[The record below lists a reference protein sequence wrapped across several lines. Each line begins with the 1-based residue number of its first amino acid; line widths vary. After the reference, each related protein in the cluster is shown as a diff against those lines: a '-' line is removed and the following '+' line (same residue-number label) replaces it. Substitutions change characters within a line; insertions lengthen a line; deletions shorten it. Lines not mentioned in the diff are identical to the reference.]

1 MAFLSMLSI
10 RKKILLIPLVG
21 AIGFI
26 TYILVST
33 SLIAR
38 SVEQLSAAQ
47 TQQFPLLQKATL
59 SRSYLDD
66 IQETLS
72 AAVSTGERE
81 SLKTA
86 SDIEVALRRE
96 LQSAKDIDPSLER
109 EINQLIVL
117 LDEYFDRA
125 YGISSGMVD
134 GTIDFSSVA
143 DRSREMAQALERL
156 QSALETFYDDRLNL
170 FNDAFTQA
178 NNRARDIF
186 VVGISIGIGTTAV
199 LLVFG
204 IFVSSTIKRSID
216 RVIDRLRDIAQEN
229 GDLTV
234 RLRTGQHDEIGDL
247 VKWFNTF
254 MDKLQTVIQQIVE
267 AAPPLANLATDVK
280 NLSGDMTTTL
290 EEQHR
295 SVGESKHNIELMS
308 QSVTSI
314 AENAAEAASAA
325 KVADEEAEKGK
336 KIVAGTVEGIQR
348 LSSNITDAAAAISK
362 LREDATSVNVVL
374 DVIKGIAEQTNLLAL
389 NAAIEAARAGEQGRG
404 FAVVADEVRGLA
416 SRTQES
422 TEEIVAILGQLR
434 HASEAAVD
442 TMSAST
448 SAVEKSVLEAN
459 QAGDSLHVIT
469 DTVNTINAMNEQIA
483 TATEEQQ
490 QISSE
495 LVSEAERINLQTENT
510 IGSASMMRD
519 VSAQLNTLALSLE
532 KITRQFR
539 V

>member
-1 MAFLSMLSI
+1 MAFLNKLSI
-10 RKKILLIPLVG
+10 RNKILLIPLVG
-21 AIGFI
+21 AIGFLI
-26 TYILVST
+26 YIFVST

-38 SVEQLSAAQ
+38 SIEQLSTAQ

-72 AAVSTGERE
+72 AAVSTGESE

-86 SDIEVALRRE
+86 RDIEVALKRE
-96 LQSAKDIDPSLER
+96 LQAAKDIDPSLER
-109 EINQLIVL
+109 EIDQLIVL

-125 YGISSGMVD
+125 YEISSGMVD

-143 DRSREMAQALERL
+143 ERSREMAQTLERL
-156 QSALETFYDDRLNL
+156 QSTLESFYDDRLNL

-280 NLSGDMTTTL
+280 NLSGDMTSTL
-290 EEQHR
+290 GEQHR

-336 KIVAGTVEGIQR
+336 KIVAATVEGIQR
-348 LSSNITDAAAAISK
+348 LSSNITNAAAAISK

-459 QAGDSLHVIT
+459 QAGNSLHVIT

-483 TATEEQQ
+483 TATDEQQ

-495 LVSEAERINLQTENT
+495 LVREAERINLLTENT

>member
-1 MAFLSMLSI
+1 MAFLSKLSI
-10 RKKILLIPLVG
+10 RNKILLIPLVG
-21 AIGFI
+21 AIGFLI
-26 TYILVST
+26 YILVST

-38 SVEQLSAAQ
+38 SIEQLSTAQ

-72 AAVSTGERE
+72 AAVSTGESE

-86 SDIEVALRRE
+86 RDIEVALKRE

-109 EINQLIVL
+109 EIDQLIVL

-125 YGISSGMVD
+125 YEISSGMVD

-143 DRSREMAQALERL
+143 ERSREMVQTLERL
-156 QSALETFYDDRLNL
+156 QSTLESFYDDRLNL

-178 NNRARDIF
+178 NNRAREIF

-348 LSSNITDAAAAISK
+348 LSSNITNAAAAISK

-459 QAGDSLHVIT
+459 QAGKSLHVIT

>member
-1 MAFLSMLSI
+1 MAFLNKLSI
-10 RKKILLIPLVG
+10 RNKILLIPLVG
-21 AIGFI
+21 AIGFLI
-26 TYILVST
+26 YIFVST

-38 SVEQLSAAQ
+38 SIEQLSTAQ

-72 AAVSTGERE
+72 AAVSTGESE

-86 SDIEVALRRE
+86 RDIEVTLKRE
-96 LQSAKDIDPSLER
+96 LQAAKDIDPSLER
-109 EINQLIVL
+109 EIDQLIVL

-125 YGISSGMVD
+125 YEISSGMVD

-143 DRSREMAQALERL
+143 ERSREMAQTLERL
-156 QSALETFYDDRLNL
+156 QSTLESFYDDRLNL

-280 NLSGDMTTTL
+280 NLSGDMTSTL
-290 EEQHR
+290 GEQHR

-336 KIVAGTVEGIQR
+336 KIVAATVEGIQR
-348 LSSNITDAAAAISK
+348 LSSNITNAAAAISK

-459 QAGDSLHVIT
+459 QAGNSLHVIT

-483 TATEEQQ
+483 TATDEQQ

-495 LVSEAERINLQTENT
+495 LVREAERINLQTENT